1 MAEKTRVV
9 ITTERRQLPVRFGA
23 MSGGSTDAVEVDVC
37 MKCSAIVFDPITH
50 YVWHRGG
57 GESGNG

>member
-9 ITTERRQLPVRFGA
+9 ITTERKTLDVVPGYFR
-23 MSGGSTDAVEVDVC
+23 GSADRVEVDVC
-37 MKCSAIVFDPITH
+37 VKCSAIVFDPITH
-50 YVWHRGG
+50 YVWHQGG

>member
-1 MAEKTRVV
+1 MTEKTRVV
-9 ITTERRQLPVRFGA
+9 ITTERKTLDVVPGYR
-23 MSGGSTDAVEVDVC
+23 VEVDVC